1 MEFEER
7 CLAFIQYLKM
17 KIQHESLSWQEVSDF
32 ALGIAKE
39 IDRRRVRNEPCFLL
53 ERLYN
58 EAIWLKCELKTG
70 EQ

>member
-7 CLAFIQYLKM
+7 YLAFIQYLKM
-17 KIQHESLSWQEVSDF
+17 KIQSEPLSWQEVSDF

-39 IDRRRVRNEPCFLL
+39 IDRCKVRNEPCIIL
-53 ERLYN
+53 EKLYN
-58 EAIWLKCELKTG
+58 EAIWLQCELKSV

>member
-7 CLAFIQYLKM
+7 YLSFIQYLKM
-17 KIQHESLSWQEVSDF
+17 KIQRELLSWKEVSDF

-39 IDRRRVRNEPCFLL
+39 IDRRKVRNEPCIIL
-53 ERLYN
+53 EKLYN
-58 EAIWLKCELKTG
+58 EAIWLQCELKSV